1 MPYLTEGPKTAPENS
16 WAQKHQGKLGLLS
29 LTIPSLLR
37 CSNSWLHVLISPLS
51 KWLSILAK
59 EVSSV
64 SYSSNN
70 VQKGRVSTAC
80 LIYLVTDNNVD
91 TSRALSVNLVN
102 LVERNIKHRGK
113 FSSNFWGNHF
123 FQVDCMINWKKK
135 KERKN
140 STFTIMFALIYTW
153 SIEATFSER
162 QRNKIQT

>member
-123 FQVDCMINWKKK
+123 FQVDCMINAGCPIAILA
-135 KERKN
+135 
-140 STFTIMFALIYTW
+140 STACSLWLPLQHSAIRLLLADIDG
-153 SIEATFSER
+153 
-162 QRNKIQT
+162 